1 MTDSKQEISER
12 CLRVSK
18 AARDAVDWIEDPE
31 NAELIDRMAP
41 QVVRKLGSFAR
52 RADKLAKAARN
63 NMAVSVFGPSQ
74 AGKSFLVSVLAR
86 PEGGRLVADYAGPD
100 GQLDYISQ
108 INPEGEG
115 ESTGLVT
122 RFTMTRIQAP
132 EGYPIPLRLINE
144 SDIARTI
151 INSFYRD
158 GDQSDRPPTSEELA
172 AHVETYQA
180 KMGSASHALTADG
193 VWEIAEYVEK
203 TFSRAAYADRLQTFW
218 EDAARITPFLQL
230 SDRAEF
236 LSILWAGHR
245 PLTDLF
251 LQLAEASETL
261 NSETEI
267 FAPLSALVPRDTSII
282 DVAALSGLFDGSDR
296 IEVVTS
302 GGKKVAVERAVL
314 CALTAELVLPMREQ
328 PHDLFKETDLLDF
341 PGARNRFEVPLAKS
355 LQDPEKN
362 VPQMLLRG
370 KVAYLFDRY
379 VDHQEITSMLLCI
392 PPSNME
398 AIDLPMLVDTW
409 IAMTHGDRPP
419 KRVDVRCILFF
430 ILTKFD
436 MHLGKSAADAGESS
450 RFDKR
455 MKMSLIEKFGRQNDP
470 WVDEWTPNRKFKN
483 CYWLRNPNFVN
494 EALFEYETVG
504 DVVTE
509 RLKAD
514 QQEHVSR
521 LKAGCLAAE
530 NVRGHFEDPE
540 AAWDAAMKEN
550 DGGVGRLL
558 EGLEPVCQL
567 SVKIEQILSQV
578 ADMEAE
584 ILSDI
589 GKYHVSTDVEKRVAE
604 MEALASDVIANLDHV
619 LETHSFGALMA
630 RLMVEEDRIF
640 DRVYSV
646 PPDVR
651 IGAPR
656 PMTSTRILPGGRPRP
671 AAAAEG
677 EEAGES
683 EGIKTM
689 TREVFQSN
697 RALQAWAEALQ
708 RFKDDPDIEERLGLK
723 PDVAASLVT
732 ELMTAARR
740 QEIERR
746 MSETLGK
753 IQFGLT
759 LERQARPAAVILG
772 ETINRF
778 VSTLGYAEVSEDKR
792 PVIEDPQGDVPVFQ
806 ERPPPGG
813 IDDLP
818 KEPQAIADRY
828 WTHWVH
834 ALFDVYRCN
843 AQMVDGADINH
854 AQNERIGRIIASIE
868 PGMAAE

>member
-1 MTDSKQEISER
+1 MTDSKEDISER
-12 CLRVSK
+12 CLRLSK
-18 AARDAVDWIEDPE
+18 AARDAVDWIGDPE
-31 NAELIDRMAP
+31 NAEAIDRMAP
-41 QVVRKLGSFAR
+41 QVVRKLGTFAR
-52 RADKLAKAARN
+52 RADKLARAAKS

-86 PEGGRLVADYAGPD
+86 PEGGQLVADYAGPD

-122 RFTMTRIQAP
+122 RFTTTRVQTP
-132 EGYPIPLRLINE
+132 DGYPIPLRLINE

-158 GDQSDRPPTSEELA
+158 GDQSDKPPTSEELSE
-172 AHVETYQA
+172 HVETYRA
-180 KMGSASHALTADG
+180 KTGAPSQSLTADG
-193 VWEIAEYVEK
+193 VWEIAGYVEK
-203 TFSRAAYADRLQTFW
+203 TFSRAAYANRLETFW
-218 EDAARITPFLQL
+218 EDAAQIAPFLQL
-230 SDRAEF
+230 ADRAAF
-236 LSILWAGHR
+236 LSMLWAGHK

-251 LQLAEASETL
+251 VQLAEASEKL
-261 NSETEI
+261 NCETEV
-267 FAPLSALVPRDTSII
+267 FAPMSALVPREISII

-296 IEVVTS
+296 IEVMTAS
-302 GGKKVAVERAVL
+302 GKKVSVERAVL

-455 MKMSLIEKFGRQNDP
+455 MRMSLIEKFGRQNDP

-494 EALFEYETVG
+494 EALFDYVKDG
-504 DVVTE
+504 GVTKE
-509 RLKAD
+509 ELKED
-514 QQEHVSR
+514 QKDHIAR
-521 LKAGCLAAE
+521 LKAGCLEAE
-530 NVRGHFEDPE
+530 NVRNHFEDPE
-540 AAWDAAMKEN
+540 EAWEAAMKEN

-558 EGLEPVCQL
+558 KGLEPVCQL
-567 SVKIEQILSQV
+567 SVKLEQILSQV
-578 ADMEAE
+578 ADMETE
-584 ILSDI
+584 ILSNI

-604 MEALASDVIANLDHV
+604 MEALAGEVIANLDLV
-619 LETHSFGALMA
+619 LESHNFGALMA

-651 IGAPR
+651 IGAQR
-656 PMTSTRILPGGRPRP
+656 PKKSARILPGGQQRP
-671 AAAAEG
+671 AAASGSEEG
-677 EEAGES
+677 G

-689 TREVFQSN
+689 TRETFQSN
-697 RALQAWAEALQ
+697 RALQAWAESLQ
-708 RFKDDPDIEERLGLK
+708 RFKDDPDIEDRLGVK
-723 PDVAASLVT
+723 PDIAASLVT
-732 ELMTAARR
+732 ELLTAARR
-740 QEIERR
+740 YEIERR
-746 MSETLGK
+746 MSESLAE

-778 VSTLGYAEVSEDKR
+778 VSTLGYSEVSEEKR
-792 PVIEDPQGDVPVFQ
+792 PVIEEPEGKIPVFK
-806 ERPPPGG
+806 ERPHAVS
-813 IDDLP
+813 IDGLP
-818 KEPQAIADRY
+818 QEPEAIADRY

-854 AQNERIGRIIASIE
+854 EQNARIGQIIASIE
-868 PGMAAE
+868 HKVAAE